1 MSVEVKRVVW
11 KMYFRHLWTHDLDM
25 REHDRSDL
33 EYESA
38 IFMWN
43 FGTSSY
49 TGEGS
54 LGFGGDETVR
64 TRDCRTNLEGNS
76 EMGEISKRCLTF
88 IYSVGG

>member
-1 MSVEVKRVVW
+1 
-11 KMYFRHLWTHDLDM
+11 
-25 REHDRSDL
+25 
-33 EYESA
+33 
-38 IFMWN
+38 MWN